1 MCLKLRK
8 IKMVYMVDYMNPR
21 STYSLKVTDRA
32 SRDSLG
38 SIYVVAY
45 MFFICT
51 LVFII
56 RLVVA
61 RFCKYLSHKTKEIIL
76 SRA

>member
-45 MFFICT
+45 MFFICMSC
-51 LVFII
+51 VYNQ
-56 RLVVA
+56 VGW
-61 RFCKYLSHKTKEIIL
+61 SQIL
-76 SRA
+76 